1 MAGKFNDVRF
11 LWGTFKIYLNT
22 GHHVNV
28 FWEVFSLRDG
38 QQLKCN
44 ITLIIITMSP
54 IISNA
59 YFEIF
64 IRNYHRKPLFTH
76 RHLFNDPWSRTKLTL
91 YYLPTKFPV
100 LRYFSPC
107 LIDISIF
114 LILFDSFYQ
123 YFDFWHPHPPPTSLH
138 FKIPLMCSFQNS
150 LFGACNQM
158 SAYHSMT

>member
-91 YYLPTKFPV
+91 YYLPSIFFS
-100 LRYFSPC
+100 LFNRYFNISNSFWFFLPIFWFLTSP
-107 LIDISIF
+107 S
-114 LILFDSFYQ
+114 
-123 YFDFWHPHPPPTSLH
+123 PPPTSLH